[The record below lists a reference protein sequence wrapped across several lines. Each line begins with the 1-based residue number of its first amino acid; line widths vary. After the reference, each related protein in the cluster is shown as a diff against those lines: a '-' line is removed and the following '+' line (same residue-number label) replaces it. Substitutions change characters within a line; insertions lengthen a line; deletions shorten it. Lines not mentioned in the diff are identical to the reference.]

1 MNGLPGK
8 LRGLGTKCSNTRS
21 RVLDRRRG
29 APRRTRT
36 PSLLV
41 RSQTL
46 YPIELWARAVPCV
59 CKPGFRV
66 AEREGFEPSSKI
78 SLTNRLAG
86 GPIRPL
92 SHLSDRRKGPR
103 PRRSSSPPSFRNM
116 AEGVGFE
123 PTELSLNGFQDRRLQ
138 PLGHPSGRSRSRS
151 IALGCANGFSSPPHP
166 KFAALG
172 SGDRGS

>member
-1 MNGLPGK
+1 MA
-8 LRGLGTKCSNTRS
+8 RDTFSNTGLHS
-21 RVLDRRRG
+21 LDHRRG

-46 YPIELWARAVPCV
+46 YPIELWARAGAVRSEA
-59 CKPGFRV
+59 GFLV

-92 SHLSDRRKGPR
+92 SHLSIRREGPEAATID
-103 PRRSSSPPSFRNM
+103 PSPSFPNL

-138 PLGHPSGRSRSRS
+138 PLGHPSGRSRGS
-151 IALGCANGFSSPPHP
+151 IRLGCANGSHSAASRRFIASGSS
-166 KFAALG
+166 
-172 SGDRGS
+172 DRGS